1 MNLTLPMDVF
11 FQQPFSRSLYCKHV
25 HVLVSPSI
33 FTGQWKNK
41 LARFLRLPA
50 NQLHAVFPC
59 LCSRSQSIF
68 TCNSVKLLDTSTYFY
83 NSIWLKKQENVLVGN
98 FKQMNYFKHPTQLK
112 NCFPEE
118 RKITLK
124 MQSTSL
130 SANSWAQ

>member
-1 MNLTLPMDVF
+1 MYFSGNLFPAPCTVNTYLHHPLFLPANEKI
-11 FQQPFSRSLYCKHV
+11 L
-25 HVLVSPSI
+25 
-33 FTGQWKNK
+33 
-41 LARFLRLPA
+41 LASVLRLSA

-130 SANSWAQ
+130 SANS